1 MGPRGNRKNVVFINN
16 IHNYNRLPYIYI
28 SELGGRFLIDTGAS
42 QSLISP
48 KVIKNQNKIKCKIK
62 KEINFITTAH
72 TTSRH
77 NQVAYITL
85 PKQIFKENIT
95 HKFLIFDFDSDFVG
109 LLGLDLL
116 SPLNSKIDIKNK
128 LLHTNKAVIPIRD
141 DIKSKS
147 KIKPKSEQV
156 VNLLCNYEEG
166 DYYLD
171 SITKNDLFFPA
182 AIVSIKDGNLLTT
195 VINRS
200 ENEILLK
207 NSCKINL
214 QKINL
219 KQKNNK
225 IMSIDKKTDDLLQQN
240 LNKLRTD
247 HMNSEEKRE
256 ITKLCYNYR
265 DIFHCEDIPLTFTH
279 EVKHKLRL
287 ADDKP
292 IYVRNY
298 RQAPKQKEEIKKQI
312 HKLLEQNIIQESNS
326 PWSCP
331 VHIVPKKIDSTGEQ
345 KYRLVI
351 DYRKLNEKTIEDK
364 YPLPN
369 IDDIL
374 DKLGRAQY
382 FTTLDLA
389 SGYHQ
394 VEMDHRDIE
403 KTAFTIE
410 RGHYE
415 FLRMPFG
422 LKNAP
427 STFQRLMDS
436 VLRGLDNVL
445 TYLDDVIIYSTSLQE
460 HIEKCK
466 QVFDRF
472 RLNNLK
478 IQVNKSEFLQKQV
491 KFLGHTLTDK
501 GLQPNNDKI
510 IAVKKF
516 PLPKTQKEI
525 KSFLGLVGYYRKFIQ
540 NFAELTKPLTKCLK
554 KGSKIKIDQEY
565 IQAFEKCK
573 EVLINS
579 PILQYPNFDEP
590 FILTTDA
597 SDVAIGAVLSQGTL
611 GSDKPIAYAS
621 RTLSDTE
628 QRYATIEKE
637 LLSIVWAIKYF
648 RPYLYGKRFTIYT
661 DHRPLTWIMSIK
673 DPNSK
678 LTRWRLRLAEYN
690 FNVEYKKGKAN
701 TNADALSR
709 IQIYH
714 NTINSKEPQ
723 PSTSNTN
730 TDLLDIDIRTL
741 LDMPLTPDNDNPLN
755 EESSNIELDSLNMET
770 NPIETNEMENT
781 SIKIPQIEDAIDRQQ
796 KQFHIRKTH
805 GDKYRIDD
813 RSKGKI
819 IIKDVWIPINDTRQ
833 QIIEFLRENTIPD
846 RTFHCFFH
854 YEDYYQIFCEVY
866 KTTFSNRGPKLIRCM
881 NRVTLIE
888 NLNEINDIIRK
899 YHEGKTI
906 HRGIQETYKHIH
918 RNYHWPNMLLSIQ
931 KFINKCDKCLRS
943 KYERN
948 PLKLP
953 LSLTETPVKPME
965 HMFMDL
971 YSSGGTTF
979 LTIIDNFTKY
989 AQATPLTAATSI
1001 HIAEA
1006 LLSLFS
1012 IIGVPKK
1019 ITTDSD
1025 PKFDNDTITDICAI
1039 HNIHIHFT
1047 TPYNPN
1053 SNSPIERLH
1062 STLAEIIRIQ
1072 RITDKDDTCNLM
1084 KYAILAYNN
1093 TIHSATGFTPF
1104 ELLYGHTESRNPLE
1118 LHFPKELYQE
1128 YVIKH
1133 KQIMENVQKLINGKL
1148 TVDKQQVINRE
1159 NLKTEIAPFKIGDIV
1174 YKQVAK
1180 TARSNKLEP
1189 KYIGPYTITRIHPE
1203 QIAEILGKHINAKT
1217 IRVHFRLLR
1226 RPENVSETPSP
1237 SSLCSGSPLPQQ

>member
-1 MGPRGNRKNVVFINN
+1 M
-16 IHNYNRLPYIYI
+16 
-28 SELGGRFLIDTGAS
+28 
-42 QSLISP
+42 
-48 KVIKNQNKIKCKIK
+48 
-62 KEINFITTAH
+62 
-72 TTSRH
+72 
-77 NQVAYITL
+77 
-85 PKQIFKENIT
+85 
-95 HKFLIFDFDSDFVG
+95 
-109 LLGLDLL
+109 
-116 SPLNSKIDIKNK
+116 KNK
-128 LLHTNKAVIPIRD
+128 LLHTNKTIIPIKD
-141 DIKSKS
+141 DIKTKS
-147 KIKPKSEQV
+147 SIKPKSEQV
-156 VNLLCNYEEG
+156 INLLCNYEDGE
-166 DYYLD
+166 YYFD
-171 SITKNDLFFPA
+171 SIDKDKLFFPS
-182 AIVSIKDGNLLTT
+182 AIVTIKDGNLLTT
-195 VINRS
+195 VINKS
-200 ENEILLK
+200 ENEIQIKK
-207 NSCKINL
+207 NCHLNL
-214 QKINL
+214 QKVNVRNN
-219 KQKNNK
+219 NNK
-225 IMSIDKKTDDLLQQN
+225 IFSKNKKTDELLQQN
-240 LNKLRTD
+240 LDKLRTD

-256 ITKLCYNYR
+256 IKKLCFNYR
-265 DIFHCEDIPLTFTH
+265 DIFYCEDIPLTFTH

-287 ADDKP
+287 QDEKP
-292 IYVRNY
+292 IFVRNY

-312 HKLLEQNIIQESNS
+312 NQLLEQNIIKESRS

-331 VHIVPKKIDSTGEQ
+331 VHIVPKKIDATGEQ

-382 FTTLDLA
+382 FTTIDLA

-394 VEMDHRDIE
+394 VEMDPKDTE
-403 KTAFTIE
+403 KTAFTID

-427 STFQRLMDS
+427 STFQRLMDL

-460 HIEKCK
+460 HLEKCQ
-466 QVFDRF
+466 QVFDRL
-472 RLNNLK
+472 RTNNLK
-478 IQVNKSEFLQKQV
+478 IQLNKSEFLKKQV

-501 GLQPNNDKI
+501 GLQPNDDKI
-510 IAVKKF
+510 AAVKKF
-516 PLPKTQKEI
+516 PIPKTQKEI
-525 KSFLGLVGYYRKFIQ
+525 KSFLGLVGYYRKFIK
-540 NFAELTKPLTKCLK
+540 NFADLTKPLTKCLK

-565 IQAFEKCK
+565 IQAIEKCK
-573 EVLINS
+573 QVLINA
-579 PILQYPNFDEP
+579 PILQYPDFNKP

-597 SDVAIGAVLSQGTL
+597 SDVALGAVLSQGEI
-611 GSDKPIAYAS
+611 GSDKPVAYAS

-628 QRYATIEKE
+628 QRYSTIEKE
-637 LLSIVWAIKYF
+637 LLGIVWSIKYF
-648 RPYLYGKRFTIYT
+648 RPYLYGKQFIIFT
-661 DHRPLTWIMSIK
+661 DHRPLTWLMSLK

-690 FNVEYKKGKAN
+690 YEVKYKKGKIN

-709 IQIYH
+709 VQIIHH
-714 NTINSKEPQ
+714 NTVNTEPQ
-723 PSTSNTN
+723 PSTSNN
-730 TDLLDIDIRTL
+730 DEEMLNIDIRTL
-741 LDMPLTPDNDNPLN
+741 LDIPLTPQNQDTPNT
-755 EESSNIELDSLNMET
+755 ESNSQNIET
-770 NPIETNEMENT
+770 HTIVH
-781 SIKIPQIEDAIDRQQ
+781 KIPQIEEAIDRQQ

-805 GDKYRIDD
+805 GDKYKIDD
-813 RSKGKI
+813 RSKGKT

-833 QIIEFLRENTIPD
+833 QIIEFLKENTIPD
-846 RTFHCFFH
+846 RVFHCFFH
-854 YEDYYQIFCEVY
+854 YEEFYEIFCDVY
-866 KTTFSNRGPKLIRCM
+866 KTIFSNRGPKLIRCM
-881 NRVTLIE
+881 NRVTLID
-888 NLNEINDIIRK
+888 NSKEITDIIRK

-918 RNYHWPNMLLSIQ
+918 RNYHWTNMLLSIQ
-931 KFINKCDKCLRS
+931 KFINKCDKCLKS

-948 PLKLP
+948 PLKIP
-953 LSLTETPVKPME
+953 LSLTETPIKPME

-971 YSSGGTTF
+971 YSTGGTTF
-979 LTIIDNFTKY
+979 LTVIDNFTKY

-1012 IIGVPKK
+1012 IIGIPKK

-1025 PKFDNDTITDICAI
+1025 PKFDNETITDICAI
-1039 HNIHIHFT
+1039 HNINIHFT

-1118 LHFPKELYQE
+1118 LHFPKEMYQE
-1128 YVIKH
+1128 YVTKH
-1133 KQIMENVQKLINGKL
+1133 KQIMENVQKLINNKL
-1148 TVDKQQVINRE
+1148 TNDKQQVISKANI
-1159 NLKTEIAPFKIGDIV
+1159 NTETAAFKVGDTV

-1189 KYIGPYTITRIHPE
+1189 KYLGPYTIIHIHPE
-1203 QIAEILGKHINAKT
+1203 QVAEIIGTHINAKS

-1226 RPENVSETPSP
+1226 RSDNVSESPSP
-1237 SSLCSGSPLPQQ
+1237 SSLCSGSPPQQQ